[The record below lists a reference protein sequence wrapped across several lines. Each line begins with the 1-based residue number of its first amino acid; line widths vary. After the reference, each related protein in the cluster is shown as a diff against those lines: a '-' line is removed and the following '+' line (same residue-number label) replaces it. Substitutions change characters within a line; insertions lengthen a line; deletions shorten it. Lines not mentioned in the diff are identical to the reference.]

1 MEKIAI
7 AMSGGVDSSVAA
19 YLLGVQGAERLGLT
33 MRLFA
38 PCGGKDGE
46 GDARQVADFLGFPH
60 SVLDF
65 SHIFQREVMEH
76 FVSSYERG
84 ETPNPCIVCNRTVKL
99 GELLEHALS
108 LGCDAMATGHY
119 AQVTQDATG
128 RYLLKKA
135 VHPEKDQ
142 SYFLYALN
150 QHQLAHTRFP
160 LGGLSKP
167 QIRDIAQEQGLINA
181 KRGDSQD
188 VCFIPDG
195 DYGAFIRRFRGR
207 DYPQGDFVTPDGT
220 VLGRHNG
227 LVNYTLGQRRGLG
240 ISAPARLYVAQL
252 RPVENQVVL
261 SDNQALFAQGL
272 TAHSLNMIATDQ
284 LTAPI
289 RCGVRIR
296 STQRE
301 QPATVEQTGTDSL
314 RVTFDQP
321 QRAITAGQAVVLY
334 DGDTVLGG
342 GVIQG
347 ETTRTEREVA
357 P

>member
-7 AMSGGVDSSVAA
+7 AMSGGVDSSVTA
-19 YLLGVQGAERLGLT
+19 YLLGLNERERLGLT

-46 GDARQVADFLGFPH
+46 GEARHVADFLGFPH
-60 SVLDF
+60 RVLDF
-65 SHIFQREVMEH
+65 AIPFQQQVMEH
-76 FVSSYERG
+76 FVSCYEVG
-84 ETPNPCIVCNRTVKL
+84 ETPNPCIVCNRRIKL
-99 GELLEHALS
+99 GRLLDYALEE
-108 LGCDAMATGHY
+108 GCDAMATGHY
-119 AQVTQDATG
+119 AQVELEQSTG

-160 LGGLSKP
+160 LGALSKP
-167 QIRDIAQEQGLINA
+167 EIRVIAEEQNLINA
-181 KRGDSQD
+181 NRGDSQD

-195 DYGAFIRRFRGR
+195 DYGSFICRFRGR
-207 DYPQGDFVTPDGT
+207 DYPTGDFVTPDGT
-220 VLGRHNG
+220 VLGQHGGIVR
-227 LVNYTLGQRRGLG
+227 YTVGQRRGLG
-240 ISAPARLYVAQL
+240 ISASHRLYVKEL

-261 SDNQALFAQGL
+261 SDNDALFGGGL
-272 TAHSLNMIATDQ
+272 IANRLNLIATDG
-284 LTAPI
+284 LAAPI

-301 QPATVEQTGTDSL
+301 QMATVEQTGEDSL
-314 RVTFDQP
+314 HVTFDQP

-334 DGDTVLGG
+334 DGDTVIGG
-342 GVIQG
+342 GVIQQA
-347 ETTRTEREVA
+347 TDC
-357 P
+357 